1 MDNWMKSTQARQ
13 IIAKA
18 LLRTARLACL
28 MIPLACTTVVLYGST
43 TISDLQRVQKRGYLK
58 VITIPGPTTYYQ
70 NAKGDTG
77 FEYLLA
83 KGFADYLDVK
93 LRVSPVNNLNGLA
106 VSLGGPNGDFAA
118 AGLSTTLERREHML
132 FSDAYGNTSQELLY
146 KLGTKRPKSFADLKT
161 DSTLLSIANSAGTE
175 QLQAVADELSGVNW
189 QQVQLADTLGLMEQ
203 IHSGNAE
210 YAVVD
215 SMAHEVNQSLYPN
228 ARIAFQVSE
237 QQTTAWAFPFR
248 NDTSLL
254 DAANDYLRSI
264 EADGTLEKLREQFFG
279 HTEKFNIAGS
289 QLFMRRVDS
298 RLPKFED
305 LFKEAATEFDIDWQ
319 LLAAIAYQES
329 HWNAKAKSPT
339 GVRGLMMLTWPTA
352 REMGVK
358 NRLNA
363 RQSLMA
369 GTQYYL
375 KTKKRLPQNI
385 EEPDRTWMALASY
398 NVGFGHLEDG
408 RVLTERAGKNPNLW
422 EDVRQYLPLLEQK
435 KYYSTVKRGYA
446 RGREPVSYVQNIRH
460 YRDILQWH
468 QLEKERKEME
478 KEEQEFAEKL
488 AENI

>member
-1 MDNWMKSTQARQ
+1 MKSSLARR
-13 IIAKA
+13 IIGKA
-18 LLRTARLACL
+18 LLRVVRLGCL
-28 MIPLACTTVVLYGST
+28 MIPLACTTVVLYGSS
-43 TISDLQRVQKRGYLK
+43 TISDLERVQRRGYLK

-83 KGFADYLDVK
+83 KGFADHLDVK
-93 LRVSPVNNLNGLA
+93 LKVTQVNNLNGLT

-118 AGLSTTLERREHML
+118 ASLPTTLERRQHML

-146 KLGTKRPKSFADLKT
+146 KLGTKRPRSFADLQAG
-161 DSTLLSIANSAGTE
+161 STLLSIANSAGSE
-175 QLQAVADELSGVNW
+175 QLQAAATELPDVNW

-203 IHSGNAE
+203 VHIGAAE

-215 SMAHEVNQSLYPN
+215 SMAHELNQSLYPN
-228 ARIAFQVSE
+228 ARIAFQVSG

-254 DAANDYLRSI
+254 DAANQYLRAI
-264 EADGTLEKLREQFFG
+264 TENGDLEKLREQFFG

-298 RLPKFED
+298 RLPKFEE
-305 LFKEAATEFDIDWQ
+305 LFKEAGTEFDIDWQ

-329 HWNAKAKSPT
+329 HWNAKARSPT

-358 NRLNA
+358 NRLDP

-369 GTQYYL
+369 GAQYYL
-375 KTKKRLPQNI
+375 KTKKRLSERI

-398 NVGFGHLEDG
+398 NVGFGHLEDA

-422 EDVRQYLPLLEQK
+422 EDVRQHLPLLEQK
-435 KYYSTVKRGYA
+435 KYYSTVKRGFA

-468 QLEKERKEME
+468 HLEKERKEME

-488 AENI
+488 AADM

>member
-1 MDNWMKSTQARQ
+1 MKGSLARR
-13 IIAKA
+13 IIGTA
-18 LLRTARLACL
+18 LLRVMRLGSL
-28 MIPLACTTVVLYGST
+28 MIPLACTAALLHSST
-43 TISDLQRVQKRGYLK
+43 TISDLQRVQARGYLK
-58 VITIPGPTTYYQ
+58 VITIPGPITYYQ

-93 LRVSPVNNLNGLA
+93 LRVSQVNNLNGLA

-118 AGLSTTLERREHML
+118 AGLSTTLERRKYML
-132 FSDAYGNTSQELLY
+132 FSDSYGNTSQELLY
-146 KLGTKRPKSFADLKT
+146 KLGTKRPKSFAELKPG
-161 DSTLLSIANSAGTE
+161 STLLSIANSAGSE
-175 QLQAVADELSGVNW
+175 QLQAEASNLPQVNW

-203 IHSGNAE
+203 IHSGEAE

-254 DAANDYLRSI
+254 DAANDYLRTI
-264 EADGTLEKLREQFFG
+264 EANGKLEKLREQFFG
-279 HTEKFNIAGS
+279 HNERFNIAGS
-289 QLFMRRVDS
+289 QLFMRRVND
-298 RLPKFED
+298 RLPKFEE
-305 LFKEAATEFDIDWQ
+305 LFREAASEFNTDWQ

-375 KTKKRLPQNI
+375 KTKKRLPERI
-385 EEPDRTWMALASY
+385 TEPDRTWMALASY
-398 NVGFGHLEDG
+398 NVGFGHLEDA
-408 RVLTERAGKNPNLW
+408 RVLTERAGKNPDLW
-422 EDVRQYLPLLEQK
+422 EDVREHLPLLEQK
-435 KYYSTVKRGYA
+435 KYYSTVKRGFA

-468 QLEKERKEME
+468 HLEKERKEME

-488 AENI
+488 AADM

>member
-1 MDNWMKSTQARQ
+1 MKGSQARR
-13 IIAKA
+13 IIGKA
-18 LLRTARLACL
+18 LLRAVRLACL
-28 MIPLACTTVVLYGST
+28 MIPLACTAAILHSST
-43 TISDLQRVQKRGYLK
+43 TISDLERVQRRGYIK

-83 KGFADYLDVK
+83 QGFAEHLGVK
-93 LRVSPVNNLNGLA
+93 LRVSQVNNINGLT

-118 AGLSTTLERREHML
+118 AGLPTTLERRKQML

-146 KLGTKRPKSFADLKT
+146 KLGTKRPKKFADLKPG
-161 DSTLLSIANSAGTE
+161 STLLSIANSAGSE
-175 QLQAVADELSGVNW
+175 QLRTVADQLEEVDW
-189 QQVQLADTLGLMEQ
+189 KQIQLADTLGLMEQ
-203 IHSGNAE
+203 IHRGDAE

-237 QQTTAWAFPFR
+237 QQFTAWGFPLR
-248 NDTSLL
+248 NDNSLL
-254 DAANDYLRSI
+254 DAANDYLRTI
-264 EADGTLEKLREQFFG
+264 TANGQLEKLREQFFG
-279 HTEKFNIAGS
+279 HTDKFNIAGS

-298 RLPKFED
+298 RLPKYEA
-305 LFKEAATEFDIDWQ
+305 LFQEAATEFDIDWQ

-358 NRLNA
+358 NRLDA

-369 GTQYYL
+369 GSQYYL
-375 KTKKRLPQNI
+375 KTKKRLSQRI
-385 EEPDRTWMALASY
+385 EEPDRTWMALAAY
-398 NVGFGHLEDG
+398 NVGFGHLEDA

-422 EDVRQYLPLLEQK
+422 EDVRQHLPLLEQK
-435 KYYSTVKRGYA
+435 KYYSTVKRGFA

-468 QLEKERKEME
+468 HLEKERKEME

-488 AENI
+488 AADM